1 LAISSS
7 WNNPLSLC
15 GVSQDLMHQFTAVAR
30 HTSLLKSVPSEILV
44 QARRET
50 TWDPCTAKFITTL
63 RRSPALEP
71 EQNGLSPINVR
82 VHPKTCRRGE
92 VLQCLARS
100 RVRFMWTDPLLIGMR
115 GGFLPAVW
123 SLLTRGRSQDEK
135 YRGVNIME
143 SRPTQVNLNSNL
155 EGR

>member
-1 LAISSS
+1 
-7 WNNPLSLC
+7 
-15 GVSQDLMHQFTAVAR
+15 MHQFAAVVS
-30 HTSLLKSVPSEILV
+30 HTSLSKSVPSEILV
-44 QARRET
+44 QARQEK
-50 TWDPCTAKFITTL
+50 DLGPLYGEVYNNLA
-63 RRSPALEP
+63 SPALEP
-71 EQNGLSPINVR
+71 EHNGSSPINVP
-82 VHPKTCRRGE
+82 VQPKTSRRGE
-92 VLQCLARS
+92 VLRCLARS

-115 GGFLPAVW
+115 GHFLPAIW